1 MEFVLENPGLVV
13 VAVAASAAVAVLGG
27 LATEV
32 GPWYENLRFPSWR
45 PPNWLF
51 GPVWTTIYV
60 LVVSAGVIAYK
71 HAPDDS
77 SRAWLIGLFA
87 LNCVLNVLWSPL
99 FFKLRR
105 PDWALFEIVPFWL
118 SIAALLYHIGHIST
132 LAGWLFSPYLI
143 WVTFAGYLNWRMVE
157 LNKPFETNWPF
168 WRTRK

>member
-1 MEFVLENPGLVV
+1 MMDFVWENAGLVAIAVSISV
-13 VAVAASAAVAVLGG
+13 VLAVLGG

-60 LVVSAGVIAYK
+60 LVVSAAVIAYK
-71 HAPDDS
+71 HAPDES
-77 SRAWLIGLFA
+77 ARAWLIGLFA
-87 LNCVLNVLWSPL
+87 LNGVLNVLWSPL

-105 PDWALFEIVPFWL
+105 PDWALVEIVPYWL
-118 SIAALLYHIGHIST
+118 SIAALLHHIAGIST
-132 LAGWLFSPYLI
+132 LAGELFSPYLL

-157 LNKPFETNWPF
+157 LNKPFETHWPLG
-168 WRTRK
+168 RS